1 MPDFVD
7 EVAPVADGRLVTT
20 TEALCP
26 WCGERVSMG
35 LDPGSGPTQSYVEDC
50 EVCCRPWR
58 VEVRYDGS
66 GAATVRLDREDG
78 W

>member
-35 LDPGSGPTQSYVEDC
+35 LDPGSGPEQSYAEDC

-58 VEVRYDGS
+58 VEVRYEGS
-66 GAATVRLDREDG
+66 GAARVRLTRENE
-78 W
+78 